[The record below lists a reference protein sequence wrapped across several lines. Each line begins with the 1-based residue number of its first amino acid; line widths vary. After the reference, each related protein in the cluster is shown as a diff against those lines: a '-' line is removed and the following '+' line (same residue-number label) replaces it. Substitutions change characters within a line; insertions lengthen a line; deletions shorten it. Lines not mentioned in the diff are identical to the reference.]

1 MNRYLEFLLVLL
13 SQFAGGPRRAENNLM
28 RFGLAALLWGA
39 LLVVAWS
46 RQRQNDLPREK
57 LLVWG
62 FGLGLGRELFMFA
75 FVSLQL
81 LEIVERKS
89 VCFVSVPLERALA
102 MAAVVTVAGS
112 FLRYI
117 LDDDRVSRR
126 YLYVGLG
133 ATGICYLATAV
144 WWAVYHRANPSTCF
158 GQTWCDW
165 LFRLTASALL
175 IIAIVLLAGKRG
187 WLRNIVLVAL
197 ASSLLDELLMVCNL
211 ASDEAYNSIFCPL
224 SNTLHFWTIP
234 LLGYVYIREQSVER
248 KRAEEELIALNAIA
262 TTISQSLDLDHML
275 NAILPKVLEVMDVDA
290 GWIQLLDEDERTLS
304 LAAQRGFSPEI
315 AKGIQTTKLDG
326 DLTGQV
332 AQSGQPIVVERIQ
345 GNAGFGIWTD
355 QQEEEYAFVGVPI
368 ESKDKVVGVLSV
380 FVRAP
385 SKPTSQAVQ
394 LLTSIGHQIGIAVEN
409 ARLVEEASSV
419 EILQELNRLRS
430 ELIAN
435 VSHEVRTP
443 LGLIKLSCT
452 SLLAEDLEFDRDTM
466 RQFLCGIEEETVRL
480 ERIVDNL
487 LDISRIESGRLHLDK
502 RPTDLA
508 QLAVEVI
515 ENVEIQSPQH
525 QMVHDFV
532 TPLVATVD
540 AKRIEQVLRNL
551 LSNAIKYSPE
561 GGIISVQGYE
571 DKGRIV
577 IQVGDQGIGIA
588 PEELGLVFERFYRVQ
603 SEAIQNVS
611 GVGLGLAICQN
622 IIEAHG
628 GYIWVESD
636 LGMGSTFYFAVP
648 AGTGLVTSPDD
659 SFGMPIHTSRPSQ
672 IPV

>member
-1 MNRYLEFLLVLL
+1 LL
-13 SQFAGGPRRAENNLM
+13 
-28 RFGLAALLWGA
+28 
-39 LLVVAWS
+39 
-46 RQRQNDLPREK
+46 
-57 LLVWG
+57 
-62 FGLGLGRELFMFA
+62 
-75 FVSLQL
+75 
-81 LEIVERKS
+81 
-89 VCFVSVPLERALA
+89 
-102 MAAVVTVAGS
+102 TV
-112 FLRYI
+112 
-117 LDDDRVSRR
+117 
-126 YLYVGLG
+126 
-133 ATGICYLATAV
+133 
-144 WWAVYHRANPSTCF
+144 
-158 GQTWCDW
+158 
-165 LFRLTASALL
+165 
-175 IIAIVLLAGKRG
+175 AIVLLARKRG

-197 ASSLLDELLMVCNL
+197 AFSLVDELLMACNL
-211 ASDEAYNSIFCPL
+211 ASDEVYNSIFCPL
-224 SNTLHFWTIP
+224 SNTFHFWTIP

-262 TTISQSLDLDHML
+262 TTIGQSLDLDHML
-275 NAILPKVLEVMDVDA
+275 NAILAKVLEVMDVDA

-304 LAAQRGFSPEI
+304 LAAQRGFAAEI
-315 AKGIQTTKLDG
+315 ARGIQTIQLDG

-345 GNAGFGIWTD
+345 GDAGFGMWTD
-355 QQEEEYAFVGVPI
+355 HQEEEYAFVGVPI

-385 SKPTSQAVQ
+385 SKPTVHAVQ

-409 ARLVEEASSV
+409 ARLAEEAATV

-452 SLLAEDLEFDRDTM
+452 SLLDENLEFDRDSM

-480 ERIVDNL
+480 EKTVDNL
-487 LDISRIESGRLHLDK
+487 LDISRIESGRLRLDR

-515 ENVEIQSPQH
+515 ESVAIQSPQH
-525 QMVHDFV
+525 QIVYEFV
-532 TPLVATVD
+532 TPLVAAVD

-551 LSNAIKYSPE
+551 LSNAVKYSPE
-561 GGIISVQGYE
+561 GGVISVQGYE
-571 DKGRIV
+571 DKDRIV
-577 IQVGDQGIGIA
+577 IQVSDQGIGIA
-588 PEELGLVFERFYRVQ
+588 PEELDLVFERFYRVR
-603 SEAIQNVS
+603 SEVTQYVG

-628 GYIWVESD
+628 GHIWVESD
-636 LGMGSTFYFAVP
+636 LGMGSTFYFALP
-648 AGTGLVTSPDD
+648 AGTGLVTSSDD
-659 SFGMPIHTSRPSQ
+659 SFGVPMSTSRPSQ